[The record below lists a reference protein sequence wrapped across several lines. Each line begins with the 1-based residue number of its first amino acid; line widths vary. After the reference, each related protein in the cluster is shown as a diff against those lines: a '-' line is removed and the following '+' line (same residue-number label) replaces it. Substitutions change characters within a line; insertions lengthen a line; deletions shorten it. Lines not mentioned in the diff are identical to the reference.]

1 MISKTL
7 APVVLVALAGCTTI
21 PEAGEAAAG
30 EVAAIRFTTSPCFG
44 FCPDFTVQVPQEG
57 LAGYEGRRFVAVKG
71 FHDFAVSQAEFAAF
85 RKRLEP
91 FRPEQ
96 SVRYDYEHCDGP
108 VATDSPSVAV
118 TWTMVGGEEVTL
130 DWYMGC
136 RQPGLSENAEEI
148 SGAWRELP
156 LDDLVGT
163 EQNRTVYEDF

>member
-85 RKRLEP
+85 RERLEP

-163 EQNRTVYEDF
+163 EQNRAAYEAF